1 MTNYSITNPIEI
13 AKKWFE
19 VIGFSNEVAQEF
31 YKSINNYKIDTDASI
46 YTYDKECEDGIK
58 NLIYYLYFCENAK
71 ELYVEKGIPKEI
83 LISTIKDI
91 KIWCDTWS
99 KIKGRLYL
107 GELPWLDRHL
117 SLKLFQLGRLQFCMQ
132 KAPCDIDKYGVKK
145 GEGVIGIHIPE
156 GEKLSV
162 DACNESINQARE
174 FFDRYFPEFNYK
186 IFTCH
191 SWLLDQQLERFL
203 SKESGIIKFSNL
215 FDKVDKNESFSNLKF
230 LFDRNTTIENLI
242 DKESRSSL
250 SAKVKDAVLKGEKF
264 YEVLGVIK
272 K

>member
-1 MTNYSITNPIEI
+1 MIKTITKWYKTLNFPSVYDETFYSAVDKIEI
-13 AKKWFE
+13 DL
-19 VIGFSNEVAQEF
+19 I
-31 YKSINNYKIDTDASI
+31 TDLES
-46 YTYDKECEDGIK
+46 YDKECKDGIK
-58 NLIYYLYFCENAK
+58 NLLAYLFFCEETK
-71 ELYVEKGIPKEI
+71 KRYESLCIPNEI
-83 LISTIKDI
+83 LIDTLKDI
-91 KIWCDTWS
+91 VTWCNTWS
-99 KIKGRLYL
+99 KVKGGLFL
-107 GELPWLDRHL
+107 GELPWLERHL
-117 SLKLFQLGRLQFCMQ
+117 SLKLFRLGRLQFCMQ